1 MKLAIFFIL
10 LWRDQNRR
18 QMKSADAVANPT
30 FDFLRKD
37 YKEDFY
43 YFECCS
49 LLQKLL
55 LTGVLIFARQ
65 GTVFQAYAGTTIA
78 CAFVAVQTR
87 FWPYVDPMDNK
98 LKFVAEAQ
106 LFTTLLISIVLRTD
120 NHTDALTRD
129 QYGTILAVSF
139 FAAPAVVIG
148 SLLRVCTKWVRSKRE
163 GQD

>member
-1 MKLAIFFIL
+1 MPGSLRAL
-10 LWRDQNRR
+10 CPVRR
-18 QMKSADAVANPT
+18 
-30 FDFLRKD
+30 
-37 YKEDFY
+37 
-43 YFECCS
+43 
-49 LLQKLL
+49 
-55 LTGVLIFARQ
+55 GVTPGIRALCP
-65 GTVFQAYAGTTIA
+65 VSAYAGTTIA